1 MLRPEQ
7 IVEIESNASGWGCGA
22 YNCVDCSPLQ
32 YRCEVCYDED
42 EPFEFSAP
50 VLNGTQIE
58 CEQCGWINNED
69 EQHTEEQLRMF
80 AKYNQTTTNN

>member
-1 MLRPEQ
+1 MLTAEQ
-7 IVEIESNASGWGCGA
+7 IAEIETKASNYGCGA
-22 YNCVDCSPLQ
+22 YNCTYCSPLQ
-32 YRCEVCYDED
+32 YSCDDCYQED

-69 EQHTEEQLRMF
+69 EQHTEEQLTMF
-80 AKYNQTTTNN
+80 AKYNQTTRG